1 MSSSV
6 TALTMPRKKTLEPF
20 HPAVREWFTASFP
33 SPTRAQELGW
43 PAISRGEHTLI
54 FAPTGS
60 GKTLTAFLWALDRL
74 MFTPCPPKER
84 RCRVVYVSPLKALA
98 VDVER
103 NLRAPLIGIANVAQQ
118 RRDDFVIPEIAIRTG
133 DTPQSERARFTRE
146 PADILITTPES
157 LYLMTT
163 SNVREVLAGV
173 ETIII
178 DEIHALVPNKRGA
191 HMALSIER
199 LTARCE
205 KPPQRIG
212 LSATQRPLE
221 EVARFLGGYGRAAES
236 PSRRVAEEGDRDH
249 AETRSLREAEPDD
262 VADLDLLPRDS
273 KTGTP
278 EDSETPRPEDSET
291 PRPDGSETRSLGD
304 SETRSLGDSEPR
316 TDSATRRLGDS
327 ATRTPRPVT
336 IVDTG
341 EKKKITLKV
350 EVPVEDMARLA
361 EATEIASGPASAGP
375 KSPSIW
381 PAIHPRLLE
390 LIKAHMS
397 TLIFVNS
404 RRLAERLA
412 GALNELAGETLVHAH
427 HGSIARAHRT
437 EIEDALKS
445 GRLPALVATSS
456 LELGIDMGAI
466 DLVVQIEAPPSIA
479 SGMQRI
485 GRASHQV
492 GAESSGIIFPKF
504 RGDLVACAAVAEAMH
519 NGAIEPTRYPR
530 NPLDVLA
537 QHIVAMVA
545 MDSYAVDDLYAL
557 VRTAAPFADL
567 TRTAFD
573 GILDMLSGLYPS
585 DELAEL
591 RPRVTWDRVA
601 NTLTA
606 RQGAKR
612 VAITS
617 GGTIPDRGLYGVFL
631 AGTDKNQSA
640 RVGELDEEMVFETSP
655 GETFVL
661 GASTWRIEEITHDK
675 VIVTPAPGQPGK
687 MPFWKAD
694 SAERT
699 VPFGEAIGRLVRE
712 IRETPRAAAIQRLVQ
727 KHDLDERAAENFLQY
742 LADQHEATGA
752 VPDDRTIVVERVVDE
767 LGDWRVCVLTPF
779 GGKIHAPWA
788 MAVTAKVRNELAID
802 VETMW
807 SDDGFIVRFPETD
820 HPPSAE
826 LVLPDPDEVEQL
838 LLRQL
843 GASSMFAAKFR
854 EAAARALLLPRTRI
868 QGRTPLWQQRKR
880 AYDLLQVAA
889 RFGSFPIILETYRE
903 TLRDVFDV
911 PALVALAKKIRQ
923 RTIRVHTADT
933 LKPSPFAASV
943 LFRYV
948 ANFLYDGDAPLAER
962 RAQALA
968 IDQSQ
973 LRELLGEPELRELL
987 DPEALAQTELELQHL
1002 DERHKAKNADGIH
1015 DLLLRLGDLSES
1027 EIEARFA
1034 AGAEAAA
1041 PLIRELVKAR
1051 RIIEV
1056 TVAREKRFIAVE
1068 DASRYRDALG
1078 TPIPHGVAE
1087 RYLQPVQDAVGDLVL
1102 RFARTHGPFVPQ
1114 EVARRYGLGVAV
1126 VTLTLERFVE
1136 RGRLI
1141 EGEFRPNGT
1150 QREWC
1155 EQDVLRTIRRRSLA
1169 KLRKEA
1175 EPVDPPVLARLF
1187 ANWQGVTRKRR
1198 GLDALLE
1205 VIETLQGFSMAASI
1219 FESEILAARIADYKS
1234 SDLDTLS
1241 AAGEIVWVGLEP
1253 LGERDG
1259 RIALYLT
1266 DHLPL
1271 LHHRD
1276 GDASSVDNGSAQLIE
1291 HLRTHGASFFNVIQ
1305 GAVGGFPGDLVDA
1318 LWELVWR
1325 GLVTNDTFHALR
1337 AYTRSSKGR
1346 VQPRATG
1353 FRSRRVASP
1362 STQGRWSLVPSV
1374 NVNDTQRAT
1383 ALAQQLLSRYG
1394 VVTREAPALEN
1405 VFGGFSAVYPVL
1417 RGMEDAGRIRRGYF
1431 VASLGATQFAGG
1443 GAIDLLRSLREEPES
1458 PETVMLAATDP
1469 ANPYGAI
1476 VKWPESPWM
1485 LSRSVGAEVILVNGL
1500 MACYVSRGEKQFYV
1514 FLPEDEPA
1522 RSMVAREIAKTL
1534 AGLVTGSGRRAL
1546 LIAEVNDEPASR
1558 SVMAPFLAEAG
1569 FAATAM
1575 GMQLRAKHA

>member
-1 MSSSV
+1 
-6 TALTMPRKKTLEPF
+6 MPRKPNLPTGLEPF
-20 HPAVREWFTASFP
+20 HPAVREWFTASFA
-33 SPTRAQELGW
+33 SPTRAQQLGW
-43 PAISRGEHTLI
+43 PAIARGDWTLI

-74 MFTPCPPKER
+74 MFTPRPPKER
-84 RCRVVYVSPLKALA
+84 RCRVIYVSPLKALA

-103 NLRAPLIGIANVAQQ
+103 NLRSPLIGISNVAQQ
-118 RRDDFVIPEIAIRTG
+118 RGDEFVIPEIATRTG
-133 DTPQSERARFTRE
+133 DTPQSERARFGRE

-157 LYLMTT
+157 LYLMMT
-163 SNVREVLAGV
+163 SNVRDVLQGI

-191 HMALSIER
+191 HMALSLER
-199 LTARCE
+199 LAMRCE

-221 EVARFLGGYGRAAES
+221 EVARFMGGVATTAVVES
-236 PSRRVAEEGDRDH
+236 PSRRADESDSST
-249 AETRSLREAEPDD
+249 TRLLDDSTAQVHDEFTEP
-262 VADLDLLPRDS
+262 
-273 KTGTP
+273 T
-278 EDSETPRPEDSET
+278 RPQF
-291 PRPDGSETRSLGD
+291 
-304 SETRSLGDSEPR
+304 
-316 TDSATRRLGDS
+316 
-327 ATRTPRPVT
+327 RPVT

-341 EKKKITLKV
+341 EKKKLTLKV
-350 EVPVEDMARLA
+350 EVPVEDMAKLA
-361 EATEIASGPASAGP
+361 ETELASGPASAGP
-375 KSPSIW
+375 KAGSIW

-390 LIKAHMS
+390 LIKAHTS

-404 RRLAERLA
+404 RRLAERMA
-412 GALNELAGETLVHAH
+412 AALNELAGETLVQSH
-427 HGSIARAHRT
+427 HGSIARAQRV

-519 NGAIEPTRYPR
+519 DGRIEPTRYPR
-530 NPLDVLA
+530 NPLDVLS
-537 QHIVAMVA
+537 QQIVAMVA
-545 MDSYAVDDLYAL
+545 MDDWSVDDLYAAI
-557 VRTAAPFADL
+557 RSAAPFSEL
-567 TRTAFD
+567 SRNAFD
-573 GILDMLSGLYPS
+573 GVLDMLSGLYPS
-585 DELAEL
+585 DEFAEL
-591 RPRVTWDRVA
+591 RPRLTWDRVA

-631 AGTDKNQSA
+631 AGTEKNQSA
-640 RVGELDEEMVFETSP
+640 RVGELDEEMVFEAAP

-694 SAERT
+694 AAERT
-699 VPFGEAIGRLVRE
+699 VPFGEAIGKLVRE
-712 IRETPRAAAIQRLVQ
+712 IRETPRAEAIRRLTQ
-727 KHDLDERAAENFLQY
+727 KHDLDKLAAENFLHY
-742 LADQHEATGA
+742 LRDQEEATGA
-752 VPDDRTIVVERVVDE
+752 VPDDRTIVIERVVDE

-802 VETMW
+802 VESMW

-820 HPPSAE
+820 TPPSVD

-854 EAAARALLLPRTRI
+854 EAAARALLLPRTRVR
-868 QGRTPLWQQRKR
+868 GRTPLWQQRKR
-880 AYDLLQVAA
+880 AYDLLQVAS
-889 RFGSFPIILETYRE
+889 RFGSFPIILEAYRE
-903 TLRDVFDV
+903 CLRDAFDV
-911 PALVALAKKIRQ
+911 PALVELTKKIRQ

-933 LKPSPFAASV
+933 IKPSPFAASV

-1002 DERHKAKNADGIH
+1002 AEERKAKNADAIH
-1015 DLLLRLGDLSES
+1015 DLLLRLGDLSAE
-1027 EIEARFA
+1027 EIAARSIIDVVPVL
-1034 AGAEAAA
+1034 GD
-1041 PLIRELVKAR
+1041 LTKQR
-1051 RIIEV
+1051 RILEV
-1056 TVAREKRFIAVE
+1056 GIAREKRFIAVE

-1087 RYLQPVQDAVGDLVL
+1087 RYLQPVADPVGDLVL
-1102 RFARTHGPFVPQ
+1102 RFARTHGPFTPQ
-1114 EVARRYGLGVAV
+1114 DVARRYGLGIAV

-1141 EGEFRPNGT
+1141 EGEFRPEGT

-1155 EQDVLRTIRRRSLA
+1155 ESEVLRTIRRRSLA

-1187 ANWQGVTRKRR
+1187 TNWQGVTRKRR

-1205 VIETLQGFSMAASI
+1205 VVETLQGFPMAASI
-1219 FESEILAARIADYKS
+1219 FESEILAARVVDYKS

-1241 AAGEIVWVGLEP
+1241 AAGEIVWVGVEP

-1266 DHLPL
+1266 DHLPIL
-1271 LHHRD
+1271 RAVEP
-1276 GDASSVDNGSAQLIE
+1276 ASRQVDKEQLDDPAARRLDDSIADY
-1291 HLRTHGASFFNVIQ
+1291 LRGHGASFYNVMQ
-1305 GAVGGFPGDLVDA
+1305 ASVGGFPGELTDA
-1318 LWELVWR
+1318 LWDLVWK
-1325 GLVTNDTFHALR
+1325 GVVTNDTFHALR
-1337 AYTRSSKGR
+1337 AYTRPK
-1346 VQPRATG
+1346 QPRASG
-1353 FRSRRVASP
+1353 FRSRRVAP
-1362 STQGRWSLVPSV
+1362 ASTQGRWSLVPDSTA
-1374 NVNDTQRAT
+1374 NETQRAT

-1405 VFGGFSAVYPVL
+1405 IFGGFSAVYPVL
-1417 RGMEDAGRIRRGYF
+1417 KAMEDAGRIRRGYF
-1431 VASLGATQFAGG
+1431 VAGLGATQFASG
-1443 GAIDLLRSLREEPES
+1443 GAIDLLRSLREEPEK

-1476 VKWPESPWM
+1476 VAWPEAKGM

-1500 MACYVSRGEKQFYV
+1500 LACYVSRGEKQFSV
-1514 FLPEDEPA
+1514 FLPEDEPL
-1522 RSMVAREIAKTL
+1522 RSTVAREVARTL
-1534 AGLVTGSGRRAL
+1534 ASLVLDGRRRAL
-1546 LIAEVNDEPASR
+1546 LVSEINEEPASR
-1558 SVMAPFLAEAG
+1558 SPLAPFLAEAG
-1569 FAATAM
+1569 FVSTAM
-1575 GMQLRAKHA
+1575 GMQIRQAAARHA

>member
-6 TALTMPRKKTLEPF
+6 TPLTMSRKESLEPF

-74 MFTPCPPKER
+74 MFTPRPPKER
-84 RCRVVYVSPLKALA
+84 RCRVIYLSPLKALA

-103 NLRAPLIGIANVAQQ
+103 NLRAPLIGIANVSQQ
-118 RRDDFVIPEIAIRTG
+118 RGDDYVLPEIAIRTG

-157 LYLMTT
+157 LYLMMT
-163 SNVREVLAGV
+163 SNAREVLQGI

-221 EVARFLGGYGRAAES
+221 EVARFLGGTGRK
-236 PSRRVAEEGDRDH
+236 VA
-249 AETRSLREAEPDD
+249 
-262 VADLDLLPRDS
+262 
-273 KTGTP
+273 
-278 EDSETPRPEDSET
+278 
-291 PRPDGSETRSLGD
+291 
-304 SETRSLGDSEPR
+304 
-316 TDSATRRLGDS
+316 
-327 ATRTPRPVT
+327 

-341 EKKKITLKV
+341 EKKKLILKV

-361 EATEIASGPASAGP
+361 EANEIQSGPASAGP
-375 KSPSIW
+375 RSPSIW

-390 LIKAHMS
+390 LIKAHTS

-466 DLVVQIEAPPSIA
+466 DLVIQIEAPPSIA

-519 NGAIEPTRYPR
+519 DGRIEPTRYPR

-545 MDSYAVDDLYAL
+545 MDAYSVDDLYNL
-557 VRTAAPFADL
+557 VRTAAPFAEL
-567 TRTAFD
+567 TRTSFD
-573 GILDMLSGLYPS
+573 GVLDMLSGLYPS
-585 DELAEL
+585 DEFAEL
-591 RPRVTWDRVA
+591 RPRITWDRVA

-631 AGTDKNQSA
+631 AGTEKNTSA

-699 VPFGEAIGRLVRE
+699 VPFGQAIGKLVRE
-712 IRETPRAAAIQRLVQ
+712 IRETPRAAAIDRLVK

-742 LADQHEATGA
+742 LADQQEATGA
-752 VPDDRTIVVERVVDE
+752 VPDDRTIVIERVVDE

-820 HPPSAE
+820 NPPPAE

-838 LLRQL
+838 ILRQL

-911 PALVALAKKIRQ
+911 PALVELTKKIRQ
-923 RTIRVHTADT
+923 RQIRVHTADT

-987 DPEALAQTELELQHL
+987 DPDALAQTELELQHL
-1002 DERHKAKNADGIH
+1002 DERHKAKNPDAVH
-1015 DLLLRLGDLSES
+1015 DLLLRLGDLSS
-1027 EIEARFA
+1027 EEIAQRSLSVLSV
-1034 AGAEAAA
+1034 
-1041 PLIRELVKAR
+1041 PSVLSDLSKAR
-1051 RIIEV
+1051 RILEV
-1056 TVAREKRFIAVE
+1056 TIARERRFIAVE

-1114 EVARRYGLGVAV
+1114 DVARRYGLGVAV

-1141 EGEFRPNGT
+1141 EGEFRPQGT

-1175 EPVDPPVLARLF
+1175 EPVDPFVLARLF
-1187 ANWQGVTRKRR
+1187 TNWQGVTRKRR

-1205 VIETLQGFSMAASI
+1205 VIETLQGFPMAASI
-1219 FESEILAARIADYKS
+1219 FESEILAARITDYKS

-1241 AAGEIVWVGLEP
+1241 AAGEIVWTGVEP

-1259 RIALYLT
+1259 RIAIYLT

-1271 LHHRD
+1271 LHQPQTLPES
-1276 GDASSVDNGSAQLIE
+1276 AIVDY
-1291 HLRTHGASFFNVIQ
+1291 LRTHGASFFNVMQ
-1305 GAVGGFPGDLVDA
+1305 GAVGGFPAELVDA
-1318 LWELVWR
+1318 LWDLVWK
-1325 GLVTNDTFHALR
+1325 GVVTNDTFHALR
-1337 AYTRSSKGR
+1337 AYTRPK
-1346 VQPRATG
+1346 QPRATG

-1362 STQGRWSLVPSV
+1362 STQGRWSLVPNA
-1374 NVNDTQRAT
+1374 NVSDTQRAA

-1394 VVTREAPALEN
+1394 VVTREAPAMEN
-1405 VFGGFSAVYPVL
+1405 IFGGFSAVYPVL

-1431 VASLGATQFAGG
+1431 VAGLGATQFASG
-1443 GAIDLLRSLREEPES
+1443 GAIDLLRSLRDEPES

-1476 VKWPESPWM
+1476 VKWPESGWM

-1514 FLPEDEPA
+1514 FLPEDEPS
-1522 RSMVAREIAKTL
+1522 RSMTAREIAKKL
-1534 AGLVTGSGRRAL
+1534 ASLVTEGGRRAL

-1558 SVMAPFLAEAG
+1558 SVLAPFLAEAG
-1569 FAATAM
+1569 FTATAM

>member
-1 MSSSV
+1 MS
-6 TALTMPRKKTLEPF
+6 RKADSPPGLEPF
-20 HPAVREWFTASFP
+20 HPAVREWFTASFAA
-33 SPTRAQELGW
+33 PTRAQQLGW
-43 PAISRGEHTLI
+43 PAIARGQWTLI

-74 MFTPCPPKER
+74 MFTPRPPKER

-118 RRDDFVIPEIAIRTG
+118 RGDELVIPEIAIRTG
-133 DTPQSERARFTRE
+133 DTPQSERARFGRE

-157 LYLMTT
+157 LYLMMT
-163 SNVREVLAGV
+163 SNARDVLQGV

-191 HMALSIER
+191 HMALSLER
-199 LTARCE
+199 LAMRCLR
-205 KPPQRIG
+205 PPQRIG

-221 EVARFLGGYGRAAES
+221 EVARFMGGVARDPLPVARAEQSGPRATGNGQQDLHDEF
-236 PSRRVAEEGDRDH
+236 
-249 AETRSLREAEPDD
+249 TEPTK
-262 VADLDLLPRDS
+262 PQF
-273 KTGTP
+273 
-278 EDSETPRPEDSET
+278 
-291 PRPDGSETRSLGD
+291 
-304 SETRSLGDSEPR
+304 
-316 TDSATRRLGDS
+316 
-327 ATRTPRPVT
+327 RPVT
-336 IVDTG
+336 IIDTG
-341 EKKKITLKV
+341 EKKKLTLRV
-350 EVPVEDMARLA
+350 EVPVEDMAKLA
-361 EATEIASGPASAGP
+361 ETELASGPASAGP
-375 KSPSIW
+375 KAGSIW

-390 LIKAHMS
+390 LIKSHTS

-404 RRLAERLA
+404 RRLAERMA
-412 GALNELAGETLVHAH
+412 AALNELAGETLVQSH
-427 HGSIARAHRT
+427 HGSIARAQRV

-504 RGDLVACAAVAEAMH
+504 RGDLIACAAVAEAMH
-519 NGAIEPTRYPR
+519 DGKIEPTRYPR
-530 NPLDVLA
+530 NPLDVLS

-545 MDSYAVDDLYAL
+545 MDDWSVEDLYAA
-557 VRTAAPFADL
+557 VRSAAPFGEL
-567 TRTAFD
+567 SRTAFE
-573 GILDMLSGLYPS
+573 GVLDMLSGLYPS
-585 DELAEL
+585 DEFAEL
-591 RPRVTWDRVA
+591 RPRLTWDRVA

-631 AGTDKNQSA
+631 AGTEKNQSA
-640 RVGELDEEMVFETSP
+640 RVGELDEEMVFEASP

-661 GASTWRIEEITHDK
+661 GASTWRIEDITHDK

-694 SAERT
+694 AAERT
-699 VPFGEAIGRLVRE
+699 VPFGEAIGKLVRE
-712 IRETPRAAAIQRLVQ
+712 IRETPRAEAVRRLTK

-742 LADQHEATGA
+742 LRDQEEATGA
-752 VPDDRTIVVERVVDE
+752 VPDDRTIVIERVVDE

-788 MAVTAKVRNELAID
+788 MAVAAKVRNELAID
-802 VETMW
+802 VESMW
-807 SDDGFIVRFPETD
+807 SDDGFIIRFPETD
-820 HPPSAE
+820 QPPSTE

-868 QGRTPLWQQRKR
+868 RGRTPLWQQRKR
-880 AYDLLQVAA
+880 AYDLLQVAS
-889 RFGSFPIILETYRE
+889 RFGSFPIILEAYRE
-903 TLRDVFDV
+903 CLRDAFDV
-911 PALVALAKKIRQ
+911 PALVELTKKIRQ

-987 DPEALAQTELELQHL
+987 DPDALAQTELEIQHL
-1002 DERHKAKNADGIH
+1002 TEERKAKNADAMH
-1015 DLLLRLGDLSES
+1015 DLLLRLGDLTAE
-1027 EIEARFA
+1027 EIGQRSLVD
-1034 AGAEAAA
+1034 A
-1041 PLIRELVKAR
+1041 PPLLQELVKTR
-1051 RIIEV
+1051 RILEV
-1056 TVAREKRFIAVE
+1056 VVAREKRFIAVE

-1087 RYLQPVQDAVGDLVL
+1087 RYLQPVADPIGDLVL
-1102 RFARTHGPFVPQ
+1102 RFARTHGPFTPQ
-1114 EVARRYGLGVAV
+1114 EVARRYGLGIAV
-1126 VTLTLERFVE
+1126 VTLALERFVE

-1141 EGEFRPNGT
+1141 EGEFRPDGT

-1155 EQDVLRTIRRRSLA
+1155 ESDVLRTIRRRSLA

-1205 VIETLQGFSMAASI
+1205 VIETLQGFPMAASI
-1219 FESEILAARIADYKS
+1219 FESEILAARVVDYKS
-1234 SDLDTLS
+1234 TDLDTLS
-1241 AAGEIVWVGLEP
+1241 AAGEIVWVGVEP

-1271 LHHRD
+1271 LHNPQPATPD
-1276 GDASSVDNGSAQLIE
+1276 PVTDY
-1291 HLRTHGASFFNVIQ
+1291 LRSHGASFYNVMQ
-1305 GAVGGFPGDLVDA
+1305 ASVGGFPGELTDA
-1318 LWELVWR
+1318 LWDLVWK
-1325 GLVTNDTFHALR
+1325 GVVTNDTFHALR
-1337 AYTRSSKGR
+1337 AYTRPK
-1346 VQPRATG
+1346 QPRATG
-1353 FRSRRVASP
+1353 FRSRRVAP
-1362 STQGRWSLVPSV
+1362 ASTQGRWSLVPGTPA
-1374 NVNDTQRAT
+1374 NETQRAT

-1405 VFGGFSAVYPVL
+1405 IHGGFSAVYPVL
-1417 RGMEDAGRIRRGYF
+1417 KAMEDAGRIRRGYF
-1431 VASLGATQFAGG
+1431 VAGLGATQFASG
-1443 GAIDLLRSLREEPES
+1443 GAIDLLRALREEPEK

-1476 VKWPESPWM
+1476 VPWPETKGM

-1500 MACYVSRGEKQFYV
+1500 LACYISRGEKQFTV
-1514 FLPEDEPA
+1514 FLPEHEPL
-1522 RSMVAREIAKTL
+1522 RSVVAREIARVL
-1534 AGLVTGSGRRAL
+1534 ASLVADGRRRAL
-1546 LIAEVNDEPASR
+1546 LVSEINDEPAAR
-1558 SVMAPFLAEAG
+1558 SPLAPFLAEAG
-1569 FAATAM
+1569 FVSTAM
-1575 GMQLRAKHA
+1575 GMQIRQAARHA

>member
-1 MSSSV
+1 V
-6 TALTMPRKKTLEPF
+6 TLLTMKRNTERADVLELF
-20 HPAVREWFTASFP
+20 HPSVREWFEASFP
-33 SPTRAQELGW
+33 SPTRAQLLGW
-43 PAISRGEHTLI
+43 PAIANGEHTLI

-74 MFTPCPPKER
+74 MFAPRPPKER
-84 RCRVVYVSPLKALA
+84 RCRVIYVSPLKALA

-103 NLRAPLIGIANVAQQ
+103 NLRAPLAGIANVAQT
-118 RRDDFVIPEIAIRTG
+118 RGDEFTIPEIATRTG
-133 DTPQSERARFTRE
+133 DTPQRERARFARE

-157 LYLMTT
+157 LYLMMT
-163 SNVREVLAGV
+163 SNIRDVLRGV

-199 LTARCE
+199 LAMRCE

-221 EVARFLGGYGRAAES
+221 EVARFLGGS
-236 PSRRVAEEGDRDH
+236 SD
-249 AETRSLREAEPDD
+249 TT
-262 VADLDLLPRDS
+262 
-273 KTGTP
+273 K
-278 EDSETPRPEDSET
+278 
-291 PRPDGSETRSLGD
+291 
-304 SETRSLGDSEPR
+304 
-316 TDSATRRLGDS
+316 
-327 ATRTPRPVT
+327 VT

-341 EKKKITLKV
+341 ERKKLTLRV

-361 EATEIASGPASAGP
+361 ETEIASGPAAGGP

-390 LIKAHMS
+390 LIRAHTS

-412 GALNELAGETLVHAH
+412 AAINELAGETICFAH
-427 HGSIARAHRT
+427 HGSIARAQRV
-437 EIEDALKS
+437 EIEDSLKS

-504 RGDLVACAAVAEAMH
+504 RGDLIACAAVAQAMH
-519 NGAIEPTRYPR
+519 EGQIEPTRYQR

-537 QHIVAMVA
+537 QQIVAMVA
-545 MDSYAVDDLYAL
+545 MDDWNTNDLFD
-557 VRTAAPFADL
+557 VIRRAAPFAEL
-567 TRTAFD
+567 SRTSFD
-573 GILDMLSGLYPS
+573 GVLDMLSGLYPS
-585 DELAEL
+585 DEFAEL

-606 RQGAKR
+606 RQGSKR
-612 VAITS
+612 IAITS

-631 AGTDKNQSA
+631 AGTEKNQSA
-640 RVGELDEEMVFETSP
+640 RVGELDEEMVFEASP

-694 SAERT
+694 AAERS
-699 VPFGEAIGRLVRE
+699 VPFGEAIGKLIRE
-712 IRETPRAAAIQRLVQ
+712 IRAAKRGDAIRRLVT
-727 KHDLDERAAENFLQY
+727 KHDLDKLAAENFLQY
-742 LADQHEATGA
+742 LDDQFEATGA

-767 LGDWRVCVLTPF
+767 LGDWRVCVLSPF
-779 GGKIHAPWA
+779 GGRVHAPWA
-788 MAVTAKVRNELAID
+788 MAVTAKVRQQLALDI
-802 VETMW
+802 ESMW

-820 HPPSAE
+820 QPPASD
-826 LVLPDPDEVEQL
+826 LVIPDPDEVEQL

-880 AYDLLQVAA
+880 AYDLLQVAS
-889 RFGSFPIILETYRE
+889 RFGSFPIILEAYRE

-911 PALVALAKKIRQ
+911 PALVELTKKIRQ
-923 RTIRVHTADT
+923 RTIRVHVADT

-987 DPEALAQTELELQHL
+987 DPDALAQTELELQHL
-1002 DERHKAKNADGIH
+1002 DDRHKAKNADAVH
-1015 DLLLRLGDLSES
+1015 DLLLRLGDLTLE
-1027 EIEARFA
+1027 EVTARSVIPSAVEGSPA
-1034 AGAEAAA
+1034 AHEEGDPSTTLGVTRTST
-1041 PLIRELVKAR
+1041 PLGVTQWIADLTKSR
-1051 RIIEV
+1051 RILEI
-1056 TVAREKRFIAVE
+1056 TIAREKRFIAIE

-1087 RYLQPVQDAVGDLVL
+1087 RYLQPVADPVGDLVL
-1102 RFARTHGPFVPQ
+1102 RFARTHGPFTPHD
-1114 EVARRYGLGVAV
+1114 VARRYGLGIAV
-1126 VTLTLERFVE
+1126 IHHALERFVE

-1141 EGEFRPNGT
+1141 EGEFRPGGT

-1155 EQDVLRTIRRRSLA
+1155 ESEVLRIVRRRSLA

-1175 EPVDPPVLARLF
+1175 EPVDQPVLARLF
-1187 ANWQGVTRKRR
+1187 TNWQGATKKRR

-1205 VIETLQGFSMAASI
+1205 VIESLQGFPMAASI
-1219 FESEILAARIADYKS
+1219 FESEILAARMQEYKP

-1241 AAGEIVWVGLEP
+1241 AAGEIVWVGVEP
-1253 LGERDG
+1253 LGEKDG

-1271 LHHRD
+1271 LHPPKE
-1276 GDASSVDNGSAQLIE
+1276 AVDSAILDY
-1291 HLRTHGASFFNVIQ
+1291 LRAHGASFFNQIQ
-1305 GAVGGFPGDLVDA
+1305 GVVGGFPAEVVDA
-1318 LWELVWR
+1318 LWDLVWR
-1325 GLVTNDTFHALR
+1325 GLITNDTFHALR
-1337 AYTRSSKGR
+1337 AFTRSSKGR
-1346 VQPRATG
+1346 TPPRATG
-1353 FRSRRVASP
+1353 FRSRRVAP
-1362 STQGRWSLVPSV
+1362 ASTEGRWSLVPQSSA
-1374 NVNDTQRAT
+1374 NDTQRAN

-1405 VFGGFSAVYPVL
+1405 LTGGFSAVYPVL
-1417 RGMEDAGRIRRGYF
+1417 RAMEDAGRIRRGYF
-1431 VASLGATQFAGG
+1431 VAGLGATQFASG
-1443 GAIDLLRSLREEPES
+1443 GAIDLLRALRDEPES
-1458 PETVMLAATDP
+1458 AETVMLAATDP

-1476 VKWPESPWM
+1476 VKWPESQWT
-1485 LSRSVGAEVILVNGL
+1485 LSRSVGANVILVNGL
-1500 MACYVSRGEKQFYV
+1500 MACYISRGEKQLMI
-1514 FLPEDEPA
+1514 FLPEDEPV
-1522 RSMVAREIAKTL
+1522 RSTVAREVARAL
-1534 AGLVTGSGRRAL
+1534 ALLVRDGTRRAL
-1546 LIAEVNDEPASR
+1546 LIAEINDEPASR
-1558 SVMAPFLAEAG
+1558 SPLGPFLVEEG
-1569 FAATAM
+1569 FAVTAM
-1575 GMQLRAKHA
+1575 GYQMRAEVTRVRGSDSRAV